1 MYDCMK
7 RNVFYP
13 AGSAMPYIRFWIY
26 IFEGKINVNPDFFY
40 GFRKFTKSLR
50 EKLKERYIFYI

>member
-1 MYDCMK
+1 MK